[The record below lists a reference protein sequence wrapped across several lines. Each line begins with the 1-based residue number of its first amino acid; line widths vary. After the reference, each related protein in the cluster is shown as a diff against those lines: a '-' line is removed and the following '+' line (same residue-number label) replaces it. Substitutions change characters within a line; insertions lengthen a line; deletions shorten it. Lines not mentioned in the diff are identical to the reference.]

1 MIGASS
7 GERGSNSGTLLYSL
21 PKLPRP
27 PGKLGAAAGA
37 SIGEPESVVTNYIY
51 KQLDWINFTIRDYT
65 DLNTEGPRS
74 LEPGGGYWRRLVEAE
89 DTRGCHSPQV

>member
-27 PGKLGAAAGA
+27 PGKLGAVTGA
-37 SIGEPESVVTNYIY
+37 SIGEPESVVKNYIY

-74 LEPGGGYWRRLVEAE
+74 GGGYWRRLVEAE
-89 DTRGCHSPQV
+89 DTRGCHSPQ